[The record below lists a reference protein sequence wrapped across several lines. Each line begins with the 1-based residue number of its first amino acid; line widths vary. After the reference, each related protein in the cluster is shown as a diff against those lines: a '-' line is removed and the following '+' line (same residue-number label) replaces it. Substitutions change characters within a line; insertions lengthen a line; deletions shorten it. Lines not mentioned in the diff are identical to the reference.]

1 MAESVL
7 SNDKKSRFLPEPHY
21 HIVYTTKDVKFAL
34 NYLNKCTPDEGRN
47 GNTQFRAS
55 NSLCTHHTAQLI
67 NIAHDPTD
75 SKNVF
80 LETTSLLSNFLNYN
94 ARTYPCRR
102 EVKKLLGRLGIIL
115 IRRSNIGILAK
126 FAGSHE
132 LLKIRLKL
140 RSSSTGIPSPPK
152 THYFYSAR

>member
-1 MAESVL
+1 MLYIYICSLKIYLEMAVSVFSTIRSHDSYL
-7 SNDKKSRFLPEPHY
+7 NL
-21 HIVYTTKDVKFAL
+21 ITVYTTKDVKFAL

-94 ARTYPCRR
+94 ARTYVSVQTWSEEITWETR
-102 EVKKLLGRLGIIL
+102 
-115 IRRSNIGILAK
+115 N
-126 FAGSHE
+126 
-132 LLKIRLKL
+132 
-140 RSSSTGIPSPPK
+140 
-152 THYFYSAR
+152 YSY

>member
-1 MAESVL
+1 MAGSVL
-7 SNDKKSRFLPEPHY
+7 STIRSHDSYLNL
-21 HIVYTTKDVKFAL
+21 ITVYTTKDVKFAL

-94 ARTYPCRR
+94 VRTYVR
-102 EVKKLLGRLGIIL
+102 
-115 IRRSNIGILAK
+115 IRADMK
-126 FAGSHE
+126 
-132 LLKIRLKL
+132 
-140 RSSSTGIPSPPK
+140 
-152 THYFYSAR
+152 